1 MLFHYENWLPDGKNP
16 KDTHSE
22 KEKHYS
28 TLQFFLDQSKHTAS
42 EHTTSISLCSLG
54 SYLKVAAQ
62 AGLSSHSTVHS
73 SPVDRIGLLN

>member
-42 EHTTSISLCSLG
+42 EYSHQHIIFSPPSSIRFP
-54 SYLKVAAQ
+54 Q
-62 AGLSSHSTVHS
+62 
-73 SPVDRIGLLN
+73 